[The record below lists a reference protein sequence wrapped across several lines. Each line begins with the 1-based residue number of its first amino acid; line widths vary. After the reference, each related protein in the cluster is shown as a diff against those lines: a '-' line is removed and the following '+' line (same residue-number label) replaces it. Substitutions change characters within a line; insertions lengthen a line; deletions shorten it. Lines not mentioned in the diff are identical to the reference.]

1 MQIYLSQL
9 RPQLKVSI
17 SLFLLAM
24 GYAYLFAQIN
34 LQVNTRQA
42 DGDAS
47 GLATVQDI
55 VVTYHG
61 DRSQTLLGQSCR

>member
-1 MQIYLSQL
+1 
-9 RPQLKVSI
+9 
-17 SLFLLAM
+17 M

-34 LQVNTRQA
+34 LQVNTRKA

-55 VVTYHG
+55 VVTYRG
-61 DRSQTLLGQSCR
+61 DRSQTLLR